1 MKGPMI
7 DSSAVTRRG
16 LIWLSLLVACG
27 TRGDDGEDR
36 QPPEPPAAEAAP
48 DPELEPT
55 EPEVEPEPEPEPE
68 PLTMPEQ
75 VLLPGEPS
83 FDHDTII
90 EGIAESRPTQFKPVG
105 TSSVVFRVY
114 TVGEHTFAFKPGSRG
129 RSRAPSA
136 EVAAYRIGRLLGYD
150 NVLPATLRGISR
162 PAIRNRMHRRYADE
176 QTWLDLEEA
185 IQWRGRETVGAAIY
199 WVPDMRDIGLDEPE
213 RRAEWAGWI
222 GRGGEAPEGQRAL
235 ARDLSNVIL
244 FDYLVANWDRYSGGN
259 LRVIGPEESPRVVIR
274 DNDAAFA
281 APLPDPIKERLRVEL
296 EKVERFSRST
306 VERLR
311 RLDEESLMAAMRNER
326 VEDPEAPDAYLLNET
341 QRAGVLERAATAL
354 SWISA
359 LIDVAG
365 EDAVLSFD

>member
-1 MKGPMI
+1 MI
-7 DSSAVTRRG
+7 DSAAVTVRG
-16 LIWLSLLVACG
+16 LIGLCVLVACG
-27 TRGDDGEDR
+27 TRGGDAEER
-36 QPPEPPAAEAAP
+36 ETPEPPVAEAAP
-48 DPELEPT
+48 TPEPATPEPT
-55 EPEVEPEPEPEPE
+55 PEPEPEPEPE

-75 VLLPGEPS
+75 VMLPGDPS
-83 FDHDTII
+83 HDHDTILA
-90 EGIAESRPTQFKPVG
+90 GMADSRPTQFKPVG

-114 TVGEHTFAFKPGSRG
+114 TVGEHTFAFKPPSRG

-136 EVAAYRIGRLLGYD
+136 EVAAYRLGRLLGYD
-150 NVLPATLRGISR
+150 NVLPATLRAIPR
-162 PAIRNRMHRRYADE
+162 PAIRNRMHRRYSDE
-176 QTWLDLEEA
+176 QTWLDLEES
-185 IQWRGRETVGAAIY
+185 IRWSGRDAVGAAIY

-213 RRAEWAGWI
+213 RRSEWAGWI

-259 LRVIGPEESPRVVIR
+259 LRVIGPEDSPRVVIR

-296 EKVERFSRST
+296 EKVERFSRGT

-311 RLDEESLMAAMRNER
+311 RLDEASLMTALRDER
-326 VEDPEAPDAYLLNET
+326 VEDPQAPDAYLLNET

-354 SWISA
+354 SWIGA